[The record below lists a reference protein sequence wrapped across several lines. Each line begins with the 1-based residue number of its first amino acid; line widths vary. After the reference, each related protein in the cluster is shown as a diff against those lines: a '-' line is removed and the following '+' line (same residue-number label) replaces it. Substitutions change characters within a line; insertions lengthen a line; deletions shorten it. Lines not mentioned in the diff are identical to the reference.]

1 MKKRILSCLLA
12 IMMLTVIMT
21 GCQDSSLQKNV
32 VKVDY
37 DVNKEVEPYLAKL
50 PAIPEADKSFVI
62 QMGYNDCDHMVA
74 AIIGDNAGIYKALGL
89 NVVVTK
95 SGQTAAAMAS
105 GDMVAGYS
113 GFSSMVKSAN
123 KGAPVFMPAGSHLG
137 GSKYFVVRSE
147 INSPEEIIGSRITV
161 GEADMFSP
169 YWLSYCEQV
178 GLPTDYTRYQGVDM
192 DDNDAIVAMKA
203 GQIDGYMCCDPFGTM
218 AEFEGFGKIIGTEWG
233 AHVSDD
239 LETGWGLH
247 CGYFIN
253 KDFANDHKELTTR
266 LVLAHCLA
274 IKYMYQHPYNAGM
287 MFADDF
293 GVDPAV
299 GLRTM
304 YMKLCA
310 EGRTLSWDV
319 NETNIKNY
327 TDYWNS
333 YGIPEDKIPEVKDL
347 PSFLDLQ
354 YLEAC
359 GIESFKDFMVNNKID
374 EKFPIRDPYLTWLEK
389 AETIDG
395 VDHSSKVGKTVEKWN
410 NNEVVTKLAPKK

>member
-1 MKKRILSCLLA
+1 MNKRILACALA
-12 IMMLTVIMT
+12 IMMLTVVLT

-37 DVNKEVEPYLAKL
+37 DVNEEVAPYLAKL
-50 PAIPEADKSFVI
+50 PAIPDADKEFVI

-74 AIIGDNAGIYKALGL
+74 AIIGENAGIYKALGL

-113 GFSSMVKSAN
+113 GFSSMIKNAN
-123 KGAPVFMPAGSHLG
+123 KGAPVFMPAGNHLG
-137 GSKYFVVRSE
+137 GSKYFVIKDSVESA
-147 INSPEEIIGSRITV
+147 EEIIGSRITV
-161 GEADMFSP
+161 GESDMYSP

-178 GLPTDYTRYQGVDM
+178 GIPIDYTEYQGFDM
-192 DDNDAIVAMKA
+192 GADDAIVAMKA
-203 GQIDGYMCCDPFGTM
+203 GQLDGFMCCDPFGSV
-218 AEFEGFGKIIGTEWG
+218 AEMEGIGKIIGTEWG

-253 KDFANDHKELTTR
+253 TDFAEEHPELTTR

-274 IKYMYQHPYNAGM
+274 IQYMYLHPYNAGM

-304 YMKLCA
+304 YLKLCA
-310 EGRTLSWDV
+310 EGRTLSWDI

-327 TDYWNS
+327 TDYWHS

-347 PSFLDLQ
+347 PSFFNLK

-359 GIESFKDFMVNNKID
+359 GIESFKSFMEDNKIN
-374 EKFPIRDPYLTWLEK
+374 EKFPIRDSYLAWLEK
-389 AETIDG
+389 AEEIDG
-395 VDHSSKVGKTVEKWN
+395 IDHSSTVGKTVEKWN
-410 NNEVVTKLAPKK
+410 NNEIVSKLLK